1 MLFEVWHVQ
10 TSGSKDVGEVLINSV
25 LCMLLKRSFAHGG
38 GGLLEGSG
46 GGNTPL
52 NLLILYTPLHI
63 YVYYT
68 IRNAVIIVKGKKQV
82 LIWWPLLRIQ
92 TGVLDPD
99 PVLKDLEPSRDPGSD
114 LTVITDTGEG
124 IKFVSIL
131 YEILNL
137 KPFPSLNYII
147 IKSFIYFGYIA
158 CIMQLTGIN

>member
-1 MLFEVWHVQ
+1 M
-10 TSGSKDVGEVLINSV
+10 
-25 LCMLLKRSFAHGG
+25 
-38 GGLLEGSG
+38 
-46 GGNTPL
+46 
-52 NLLILYTPLHI
+52 
-63 YVYYT
+63 
-68 IRNAVIIVKGKKQV
+68 
-82 LIWWPLLRIQ
+82 RIQ

-99 PVLKDLEPSRDPGSD
+99 PVLKDLEPSWDPGSD
-114 LTVITDTGEG
+114 LTVITDTGDEG